1 MDKATERLS
10 EGLATEQDG
19 DYERGSRAEQRAVG
33 NQIISNAK
41 KHSLFVEPSQARQY
55 GERKKKRSGE
65 SVVYTNEEEIKV
77 YKVKDPYAKLP
88 IKRHGAADVLYE
100 HEAHNLLFPDAP
112 YTFIGVTEGIDGPR
126 IILSQEFIEGAKRA
140 TQKEIEDYLAEKLH
154 LDKEDEYTYGNNY
167 YAITDVSINSDNVIK
182 GKDGQIYFID
192 PLIKFKKPGKEV
204 IEHLWNN
211 QPSSS
216 W

>member
-1 MDKATERLS
+1 M
-10 EGLATEQDG
+10 
-19 DYERGSRAEQRAVG
+19 
-33 NQIISNAK
+33 
-41 KHSLFVEPSQARQY
+41 
-55 GERKKKRSGE
+55 
-65 SVVYTNEEEIKV
+65 
-77 YKVKDPYAKLP
+77 
-88 IKRHGAADVLYE
+88 
-100 HEAHNLLFPDAP
+100 LFPDAP
-112 YTFIGVTEGIDGPR
+112 YTFIGVTEGIDGQR

-204 IEHLWNN
+204 IEYLWNN

-216 W
+216 